1 MSLKFQIPD
10 KVDLGVV
17 VVDDDPLFMEAN
29 LNVNGHISFTAMSN
43 YQ

>member
-17 VVDDDPLFMEAN
+17 VVDDPLFMEAN